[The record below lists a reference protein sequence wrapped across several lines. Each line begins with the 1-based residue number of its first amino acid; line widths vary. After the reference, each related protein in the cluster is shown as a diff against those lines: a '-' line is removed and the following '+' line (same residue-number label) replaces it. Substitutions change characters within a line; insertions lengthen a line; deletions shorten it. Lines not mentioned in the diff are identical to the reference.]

1 MSEFIDNRAER
12 REELKAIIKELHG
25 GASVDEVKQRF
36 ADLIKGVDATEV
48 SELENELIAEGMP
61 VSEVKRLCDV
71 HVTLFEEGLAEKGLN
86 DEPELDP
93 GHPAH
98 TIWRENRILDQLLDQ
113 LDGKL
118 AVLAEVKSF
127 TPELVES
134 LTPLMEKLGELN
146 KHYLRKENQLFP
158 FLEKHGIHGPTQV
171 MWGLHDDIRGYLK
184 SAKQALVD
192 GNLKEFVARATE
204 FSEGAFSM
212 ITKEE
217 KVLLPMSLEA
227 LSEAEWAAVLN
238 GSGELGY
245 AWHKPVIIWEP
256 EISEPL
262 PDTPAGSYGEAIDST
277 SSAGSL
283 DAVLPLSVGGL
294 TLKQINLL
302 LTNLPVDVTY
312 VDEND
317 RVCYYSAG
325 RERVFP
331 RSPAIIGREVAKC
344 HPPSSVHIVEKIVQ
358 AFKNGEKDVA
368 EFWIQMGESFVHIRY
383 FALRDEEGTYRGVLE
398 VSQNVR
404 GIRALEGER
413 RLLDW

>member
-1 MSEFIDNRAER
+1 MSEFIDNRAQR
-12 REELKAIIKELHG
+12 REELKAIIKLLHG
-25 GASVDEVKQRF
+25 GASVEEVKQRF
-36 ADLIKGVDATEV
+36 ADLIKGVDATEI

-61 VSEVKRLCDV
+61 VDEVKRLCDV
-71 HVTLFEEGLAEKGLN
+71 HVTLFEEGLAAKGLE
-86 DEPELDP
+86 DEPELEP

-98 TIWRENRILDQLLDQ
+98 TIWRENRILDNLLDQ

-118 AVLAEVKSF
+118 EVLADANAL
-127 TPELVES
+127 TPELIAS
-134 LTPLMEKLGELN
+134 LTPMMEKLGELN

-158 FLEKHGIHGPTQV
+158 FLEKHGILGPTQV
-171 MWGLHDDIRGYLK
+171 MWGIHDDVRGYLK
-184 SAKQALVD
+184 AAKQALTT
-192 GNLKEFVARATE
+192 GNLKEFIAQAKE
-204 FSEGAFSM
+204 FSEAAFSM

-217 KVLLPMSLEA
+217 QVLLPMSMEA
-227 LSEAEWAAVLN
+227 LSEAEWAAVLH

-245 AWHKPVIIWEP
+245 AWHRPVIIWEP
-256 EISEPL
+256 DISEPL
-262 PDTPAGSYGEAIDST
+262 PDTPTGSYGEAADSA

-294 TLKQINLL
+294 TLEQINLL

-317 RVCYYSAG
+317 RVRYYSAG

-368 EFWIQMGESFVHIRY
+368 EFWIPMGESFVHIRY
-383 FALRDEEGTYRGVLE
+383 FALRDDEGNYRGVIE
-398 VSQNVR
+398 VSQDVS